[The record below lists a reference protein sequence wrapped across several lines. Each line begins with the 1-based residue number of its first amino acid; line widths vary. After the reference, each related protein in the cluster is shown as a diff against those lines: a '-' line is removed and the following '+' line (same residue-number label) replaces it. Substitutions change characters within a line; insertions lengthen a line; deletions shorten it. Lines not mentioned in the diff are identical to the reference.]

1 MYCKKRST
9 LQGSPCLV
17 LRKRR
22 GTPAQLREPEPLAC
36 IIIIVNISFWY
47 SELGLL
53 SCIIIIIII
62 VIINFQ
68 PLLILVLKT
77 RATLLHYHCRNQYY
91 CYYHKQ
97 MILKT
102 HFISLCS
109 VSKMHFSSRLCCT
122 AIRIFCDRAASNNK
136 GSLRVR
142 KVQFF

>member
-22 GTPAQLREPEPLAC
+22 GTPAQLREPEPLACIVIVNIIFWYYFC

-97 MILKT
+97 
-102 HFISLCS
+102 SLS
-109 VSKMHFSSRLCCT
+109 
-122 AIRIFCDRAASNNK
+122 
-136 GSLRVR
+136 
-142 KVQFF
+142 